1 MFGRR
6 EVSRGTL
13 IYAAQ
18 RLVLI
23 TLTAVV
29 VSSIVFI
36 GIHQLPGNALASER
50 RINPATEAALLHH
63 YHLDLPWPQQYLIWV
78 TGLAHGDLGE
88 SLVNMGTQ
96 ITPLL
101 LREASVSVTLGLAA
115 VVVTVVI
122 GMSLGVIAAIRQNT
136 WVDYTASTAAVIG
149 YSVPSFVWAFLLI
162 LLTVSGFYAW
172 TGGQIYED
180 IGWGKPEQIP
190 VPALALG
197 LPYAAIVARLTRAS
211 MLEVIR
217 QDYVRTA
224 WAKGL
229 SAKVVI
235 LRHALRNALIPVT
248 SILGPLVTGIIT
260 GSVVIEFLFGIPGL
274 GKEFVTSI
282 LSRDYNV
289 VIGVFTFYAALVGL
303 ANLIVDL
310 LYPVLDPRIRY

>member
-1 MFGRR
+1 M
-6 EVSRGTL
+6 SRGTL
-13 IYAAQ
+13 VYAAQ
-18 RLVLI
+18 RLILI
-23 TLTAVV
+23 TVTAVV

-50 RINPATEAALLHH
+50 RNNPATEAALLHH
-63 YHLDLPWPQQYLIWV
+63 YHLDLPWTQQYVLWIQ
-78 TGLAHGDLGE
+78 GLSHGDMGE
-88 SLVNMGTQ
+88 SLVNMGVQ

-101 LREASVSVTLGLAA
+101 LREARVSVTLGLAA
-115 VVVTVVI
+115 VLITI
-122 GMSLGVIAAIRQNT
+122 GVGLSLGTIAAIRQNT
-136 WVDYTASTAAVIG
+136 WVDYVASTSAVIG

-172 TGGQIYED
+172 TGGLIYEN
-180 IGWGKPEQIP
+180 IGWGKIEQIP

-229 SAKVVI
+229 KARVVI
-235 LRHALRNALIPVT
+235 LRHSLRNALIPVI

-260 GSVVIEFLFGIPGL
+260 GSVVIEYLFGIPGL
-274 GKEFVTSI
+274 GQEFVTSI
-282 LSRDYNV
+282 LSRDYNI
-289 VIGVFTFYAALVGL
+289 VIGVFTFYAILIGL
-303 ANLIVDL
+303 ANLAVDL
-310 LYPVLDPRIRY
+310 IYPVLDPRIRY

>member
-1 MFGRR
+1 M
-6 EVSRGTL
+6 SRGTL
-13 IYAAQ
+13 VYATQ

-23 TLTAVV
+23 TLTAIV

-50 RINPATEAALLHH
+50 RNNPASEAALLHR
-63 YHLDLPWPQQYLIWV
+63 YHLDLPWPQQYVLWLQ
-78 TGLAHGDLGE
+78 GLAHGDLGE
-88 SLVNMGTQ
+88 SIVNQGTQ

-101 LREASVSVTLGLAA
+101 LRELNVSLTLGLAA
-115 VVVTVVI
+115 VVVTIVV
-122 GMSLGVIAAIRQNT
+122 GMSLGVLAAIRQNT
-136 WVDYTASTAAVIG
+136 WIDYTASTAAVIG

-162 LLTVSGFYAW
+162 LLTVTGFYAW

-180 IGWGKPEQIP
+180 IGWGKLEQIP
-190 VPALALG
+190 VPAIALG

-224 WAKGL
+224 RAKGL
-229 SAKVVI
+229 SARVVI
-235 LRHALRNALIPVT
+235 LRHALRNALIPVAT
-248 SILGPLVTGIIT
+248 ILGPLVTGIIT

-282 LSRDYNV
+282 LSRDYNI
-289 VIGVFTFYAALVGL
+289 VIGVFTFYAALIGL
-303 ANLIVDL
+303 ANLAVDL

>member
-1 MFGRR
+1 
-6 EVSRGTL
+6 VSRGTL
-13 IYAAQ
+13 VYVAQ

-23 TLTAVV
+23 TVTAVV
-29 VSSIVFI
+29 VSSVVFI
-36 GIHQLPGNALASER
+36 GVHQLPGNALLSER
-50 RINPATEAALLHH
+50 RLNPATEQALLHH
-63 YHLDLPWPQQYLIWV
+63 YNLDLPWTQQYVLWLQHLI
-78 TGLAHGDLGE
+78 HGDLGE
-88 SLVNMGTQ
+88 SMVNMGVQ

-101 LREASVSVTLGLAA
+101 LREAKVSVTLGLAA
-115 VVVTVVI
+115 VFITVGI
-122 GMSLGVIAAIRQNT
+122 GMTLGTIAAIRQNT
-136 WVDYTASTAAVIG
+136 WVDYTATTAAVVG

-172 TGGQIYED
+172 TGGLVYED
-180 IGWGKPEQIP
+180 IGWGKIEQIP

-211 MLEVIR
+211 MLETIR

-229 SAKVVI
+229 RARIVI
-235 LRHALRNALIPVT
+235 LRHALRNALIPVI

-274 GKEFVTSI
+274 GKEFVSSI
-282 LSRDYNV
+282 LSRDYNI

-303 ANLIVDL
+303 ANLAVDL
-310 LYPVLDPRIRY
+310 IYPVLDPRIRY

>member
-1 MFGRR
+1 M
-6 EVSRGTL
+6 SRGTL
-13 IYAAQ
+13 VYAAQ

-23 TLTAVV
+23 TVTAVV

-50 RINPATEAALLHH
+50 RNNPATEAALLHH
-63 YHLDLPWPQQYLIWV
+63 YNLDLPWPQQYVLWV
-78 TGLAHGDLGE
+78 QGLAHGDMGE
-88 SLVNMGTQ
+88 SLVNMGVQ

-101 LREASVSVTLGLAA
+101 LREARVSVTLGLAA
-115 VVVTVVI
+115 VLITI
-122 GMSLGVIAAIRQNT
+122 GVGLTLGTIAAIRQNT
-136 WVDYTASTAAVIG
+136 WIDYVASTSAVVG

-172 TGGQIYED
+172 TGGLVYEN
-180 IGWGKPEQIP
+180 IGWGKIEQIP

-229 SAKVVI
+229 KARVVI
-235 LRHALRNALIPVT
+235 LRHSLRNALIPVI

-260 GSVVIEFLFGIPGL
+260 GSVVIEYIFGIPGL
-274 GKEFVTSI
+274 GQEFVSSI
-282 LSRDYNV
+282 LSRDYNI
-289 VIGVFTFYAALVGL
+289 VIGVFTFYAVLIGL
-303 ANLIVDL
+303 ANLAVDL
-310 LYPVLDPRIRY
+310 IYPVLDPRIRY

>member
-1 MFGRR
+1 M
-6 EVSRGTL
+6 SRGTL

-23 TLTAVV
+23 TFTAIA

-36 GIHQLPGNALASER
+36 GIHQLPGTALASER
-50 RINPATEAALLHH
+50 RNNPASEAALLHR
-63 YHLDLPWPQQYLIWV
+63 YHLDLPWTQQYVIWIS
-78 TGLAHGDLGE
+78 GLVHGDLGE
-88 SLVNMGTQ
+88 SMVYQGTQ

-101 LREASVSVTLGLAA
+101 LREVKVSLTLGLAA
-115 VVVTVVI
+115 VLVTVVF
-122 GMSLGVIAAIRQNT
+122 GMSLGVLAAIRQNT
-136 WVDYTASTAAVIG
+136 WVDYVASTTAVVG

-172 TGGQIYED
+172 TGGTIYED

-217 QDYVRTA
+217 QDYIRTA

-229 SAKVVI
+229 SSRVVV
-235 LRHALRNALIPVT
+235 LRHALRNALIPVLT
-248 SILGPLVTGIIT
+248 ILGPLITGIIT

-303 ANLIVDL
+303 ANLAVDL

>member
-1 MFGRR
+1 M
-6 EVSRGTL
+6 SRGTL
-13 IYAAQ
+13 VYAAQ

-23 TLTAVV
+23 SVTAVV

-50 RINPATEAALLHH
+50 RNNPATEAALLHH
-63 YHLDLPWPQQYLIWV
+63 YNLDLPWPQQYVLWV
-78 TGLAHGDLGE
+78 QGLAHGDMGE
-88 SLVNMGTQ
+88 SLVNMGVR

-101 LREASVSVTLGLAA
+101 LREARVSVTLGLAA
-115 VVVTVVI
+115 VLITI
-122 GMSLGVIAAIRQNT
+122 GVGLSLGTIAAIRQNT
-136 WVDYTASTAAVIG
+136 WVDYVASTSAVIG

-172 TGGQIYED
+172 TGGLVYED
-180 IGWGKPEQIP
+180 IGWGKIEQIP

-229 SAKVVI
+229 KARVVI
-235 LRHALRNALIPVT
+235 LRHALRNALIPVI

-260 GSVVIEFLFGIPGL
+260 GSVVIEYLFGIPGL
-274 GKEFVTSI
+274 GQEFVSSI
-282 LSRDYNV
+282 LSRDYNI
-289 VIGVFTFYAALVGL
+289 VIGVFTFYAVLIGL
-303 ANLIVDL
+303 ANLAVDL
-310 LYPVLDPRIRY
+310 VYPVLDPRIRY

>member
-1 MFGRR
+1 
-6 EVSRGTL
+6 VSRGTL
-13 IYAAQ
+13 VYATQ

-23 TLTAVV
+23 TFTAIV

-36 GIHQLPGNALASER
+36 GVHQLPGSALASER
-50 RINPATEAALLHH
+50 RLNPATEAALLHH
-63 YHLDLPWPQQYLIWV
+63 YNLDLPWPQQYLLWLE
-78 TGLAHGDLGE
+78 GLAHGNLGE

-101 LREASVSVTLGLAA
+101 LRELKVSVTLGLAA
-115 VVVTVVI
+115 VLVTIVV
-122 GMSLGVIAAIRQNT
+122 GMSLGVLAAIRQNT
-136 WVDYTASTAAVIG
+136 WVDYTASSAAVIG

-172 TGGQIYED
+172 TGGQFYED
-180 IGWGKPEQIP
+180 LGWGKIEQIP
-190 VPALALG
+190 VPAFALG

-229 SAKVVI
+229 SSRVVI
-235 LRHALRNALIPVT
+235 LRHALRNALIPVAT
-248 SILGPLVTGIIT
+248 ILGPLVTGIIT

-274 GKEFVTSI
+274 GQEFVTSI
-282 LSRDYNV
+282 LSRDYNI
-289 VIGVFTFYAALVGL
+289 VIGVFTFYAALVGI

-310 LYPVLDPRIRY
+310 LYPILDPRIRY

>member
-1 MFGRR
+1 M
-6 EVSRGTL
+6 SRGTL

-23 TLTAVV
+23 TFTAIA

-36 GIHQLPGNALASER
+36 GIHQLPGTALASER
-50 RINPATEAALLHH
+50 RNNPASEAALLHR
-63 YHLDLPWPQQYLIWV
+63 YHLDLPWTQQYVIWIS
-78 TGLAHGDLGE
+78 GLVHGDLGE
-88 SLVNMGTQ
+88 SMVYQGTE

-101 LREASVSVTLGLAA
+101 LREVKVSLTLGLAA
-115 VVVTVVI
+115 VLVTVVF
-122 GMSLGVIAAIRQNT
+122 GMSLGVLAAIRQNT
-136 WVDYTASTAAVIG
+136 WVDYVASTTAVVG

-172 TGGQIYED
+172 TGGTIYED

-217 QDYVRTA
+217 QDYIRTA

-229 SAKVVI
+229 SSRVVV
-235 LRHALRNALIPVT
+235 LRHALRNALIPVLT
-248 SILGPLVTGIIT
+248 ILGPLITGIIT

-303 ANLIVDL
+303 ANLAVDL

>member
-1 MFGRR
+1 M
-6 EVSRGTL
+6 SRGTL
-13 IYAAQ
+13 VYATQ

-23 TLTAVV
+23 TFTAIV

-36 GIHQLPGNALASER
+36 GVHQLPGSALASER
-50 RINPATEAALLHH
+50 RLNPATEAALLHH
-63 YHLDLPWPQQYLIWV
+63 YNLDLPWPQQYLLWLE
-78 TGLAHGDLGE
+78 GLAHGNLGE

-101 LREASVSVTLGLAA
+101 LRELKVSVTLGLAA
-115 VVVTVVI
+115 VLVTIVV
-122 GMSLGVIAAIRQNT
+122 GMTLGVLAAIRQNT
-136 WVDYTASTAAVIG
+136 WVDYTASSAAVIG

-172 TGGQIYED
+172 SGGQFYED
-180 IGWGKPEQIP
+180 LGWGKIEQIP
-190 VPALALG
+190 VPAFALG

-229 SAKVVI
+229 SSRVVI
-235 LRHALRNALIPVT
+235 LRHALRNALIPVAT
-248 SILGPLVTGIIT
+248 ILGPLITGIIT

-274 GKEFVTSI
+274 GQEFVTSI
-282 LSRDYNV
+282 LSRDYNI
-289 VIGVFTFYAALVGL
+289 VIGVFTFYAALVGI

-310 LYPVLDPRIRY
+310 LYPILDPRIRY

>member
-1 MFGRR
+1 MFPRR
-6 EVSRGTL
+6 EVTRGTL
-13 IYAAQ
+13 VYAFQ

-23 TLTAVV
+23 SFTAVV

-36 GIHQLPGNALASER
+36 GVHQLPGNAFASEHR
-50 RINPATEAALLHH
+50 ATAGTEAALLHH
-63 YHLDLPWPQQYLIWV
+63 YHLDLPWPQQYVLWLE
-78 TGLAHGDLGE
+78 GLAHGDLGE
-88 SLVNMGTQ
+88 SLVNLGTQ

-101 LREASVSVTLGLAA
+101 LREVKVSVTLGLAA
-115 VVVTVVI
+115 VLVTIGV
-122 GMSLGVIAAIRQNT
+122 GMSLGVLAAIRQNT

-172 TGGQIYED
+172 TGGAIYED
-180 IGWGKPEQIP
+180 IGWGKIEQIP

-229 SAKVVI
+229 SARVVI
-235 LRHALRNALIPVT
+235 LRHALRNALIPVAT
-248 SILGPLVTGIIT
+248 ILGPLVTGIIT
-260 GSVVIEFLFGIPGL
+260 GSVVIEYLFGIPGL
-274 GKEFVTSI
+274 GQEFVTSI
-282 LSRDYNV
+282 LSRDYNI

-303 ANLIVDL
+303 ANLTVDL
-310 LYPVLDPRIRY
+310 LYPLLDPRIRY

>member
-1 MFGRR
+1 M
-6 EVSRGTL
+6 SRGTL
-13 IYAAQ
+13 VYAAQ

-23 TLTAVV
+23 TVTAVV

-50 RINPATEAALLHH
+50 RNNPATEAALLHH
-63 YHLDLPWPQQYLIWV
+63 YNLDLPWPQQYVLWV
-78 TGLAHGDLGE
+78 QGLAHGDMGE
-88 SLVNMGTQ
+88 SLVNMGVQ

-101 LREASVSVTLGLAA
+101 LREAKVSVTLGLAA
-115 VVVTVVI
+115 VLITI
-122 GMSLGVIAAIRQNT
+122 GVGLTLGTIAAIRQNT
-136 WVDYTASTAAVIG
+136 WVDYVASTSAVVG

-172 TGGQIYED
+172 TGGLVYEN
-180 IGWGKPEQIP
+180 IGWGKIEQIP

-229 SAKVVI
+229 KARVVI
-235 LRHALRNALIPVT
+235 LRHSLRNALIPVI

-260 GSVVIEFLFGIPGL
+260 GSVVIEYIFGIPGL
-274 GKEFVTSI
+274 GQEFVSSI
-282 LSRDYNV
+282 LSRDYNI
-289 VIGVFTFYAALVGL
+289 VIGVFTFYAVLIGL
-303 ANLIVDL
+303 ANLAVDL
-310 LYPVLDPRIRY
+310 IYPVLDPRIRY

>member
-1 MFGRR
+1 MT
-6 EVSRGTL
+6 RGTL
-13 IYAAQ
+13 VYAAQ

-23 TLTAVV
+23 SLTAFV

-36 GIHQLPGNALASER
+36 GVHQLPGNALASER

-63 YHLDLPWPQQYLIWV
+63 YHLDVPWPQQYVIWIQ
-78 TGLAHGDLGE
+78 GLSHGDLGE

-101 LREASVSVTLGLAA
+101 LRESTVSLTLGLAA
-115 VVVTVVI
+115 VVVTIVV
-122 GMSLGVIAAIRQNT
+122 GMSLGVLAAIRQNT
-136 WVDYTASTAAVIG
+136 WVDYVASTASVVG

-190 VPALALG
+190 VPAIALG

-229 SAKVVI
+229 SARVVI
-235 LRHALRNALIPVT
+235 LRHALRNALIPVAT
-248 SILGPLVTGIIT
+248 ILGPLVTGIIT

-274 GKEFVTSI
+274 GQEFVTSI
-282 LSRDYNV
+282 LSRDYNI
-289 VIGVFTFYAALVGL
+289 VIGVFTFYAALIGL
-303 ANLIVDL
+303 ANLAVDL

>member
-1 MFGRR
+1 M
-6 EVSRGTL
+6 SRGTL
-13 IYAAQ
+13 VYATQ

-23 TLTAVV
+23 TFTALV

-36 GIHQLPGNALASER
+36 GVHQLPGSALASER
-50 RINPATEAALLHH
+50 RLNPATEAALLHH
-63 YHLDLPWPQQYLIWV
+63 YNLDLPWPQQYVLWLN
-78 TGLAHGDLGE
+78 GLAHGNLGE
-88 SLVNMGTQ
+88 SLVNMGTP

-101 LREASVSVTLGLAA
+101 LRELKVSVTLGLAA
-115 VVVTVVI
+115 VLVTIVV
-122 GMSLGVIAAIRQNT
+122 GMSLGVLAAIRQNT
-136 WVDYTASTAAVIG
+136 WVDYVASSAAVVG

-172 TGGQIYED
+172 TQGQIYED
-180 IGWGKPEQIP
+180 LGWGKIEQIP
-190 VPALALG
+190 VPAFALG

-229 SAKVVI
+229 SARVVI
-235 LRHALRNALIPVT
+235 LRHALRNALIPVAT
-248 SILGPLVTGIIT
+248 ILGPLITGIIT

-274 GKEFVTSI
+274 GQEFVTSI
-282 LSRDYNV
+282 LSRDYNI
-289 VIGVFTFYAALVGL
+289 VIGVFTFYAALVGV

-310 LYPVLDPRIRY
+310 LYPILDPRIRYG

>member
-1 MFGRR
+1 MFPRR
-6 EVSRGTL
+6 EVTRGTL
-13 IYAAQ
+13 VYAFQ

-23 TLTAVV
+23 TFTAVV

-36 GIHQLPGNALASER
+36 GVHQLPGNAFASEHR
-50 RINPATEAALLHH
+50 ATAGTEAALLHH
-63 YHLDLPWPQQYLIWV
+63 YHLDLPWPQQYVLWLE
-78 TGLAHGDLGE
+78 GLAHGDLGE
-88 SLVNMGTQ
+88 SLVNLGTQ

-101 LREASVSVTLGLAA
+101 LREVKVSVTLGLAA
-115 VVVTVVI
+115 VLVTIGV
-122 GMSLGVIAAIRQNT
+122 GMSLGVLAAIRQNT

-172 TGGQIYED
+172 TGGAIYED
-180 IGWGKPEQIP
+180 IGWGKIEQIP

-229 SAKVVI
+229 SARVVI
-235 LRHALRNALIPVT
+235 LRHALRNALIPVAT
-248 SILGPLVTGIIT
+248 ILGPLVTGIIT
-260 GSVVIEFLFGIPGL
+260 GSVVIEYLFGIPGL
-274 GKEFVTSI
+274 GQEFVTSI
-282 LSRDYNV
+282 LSRDYNI

-303 ANLIVDL
+303 ANLTVDL
-310 LYPVLDPRIRY
+310 LYPLLDPRIRY

>member
-1 MFGRR
+1 
-6 EVSRGTL
+6 VSRGTL
-13 IYAAQ
+13 LYAAQ

-23 TLTAVV
+23 SLTAVV

-50 RINPATEAALLHH
+50 RNNPATEQALLHH
-63 YHLDLPWPQQYLIWV
+63 YNLDLPWPQQYLLWV
-78 TGLAHGDLGE
+78 EGLSRGDLGE
-88 SLVNMGTQ
+88 SLVNMGVQ

-101 LREASVSVTLGLAA
+101 LREAKVSVTLGLAA
-115 VVVTVVI
+115 VLITI
-122 GMSLGVIAAIRQNT
+122 GVGLTLGTIAAIRQNT
-136 WVDYTASTAAVIG
+136 WVDYVASTSAVIG

-172 TGGQIYED
+172 TGGLVYED
-180 IGWGKPEQIP
+180 IGWGKIEQIP

-229 SAKVVI
+229 AARVVI
-235 LRHALRNALIPVT
+235 LRHALRNALIPVV
-248 SILGPLVTGIIT
+248 SILGPLITGIIT

-274 GKEFVTSI
+274 GQEFVTSI
-282 LSRDYNV
+282 LSRDYNI
-289 VIGVFTFYAALVGL
+289 VIGVFTFYAVLVGL

-310 LYPVLDPRIRY
+310 IYPVLDPRIRY

>member
-1 MFGRR
+1 M
-6 EVSRGTL
+6 SRGTL
-13 IYAAQ
+13 VYAAQ

-23 TLTAVV
+23 SVTAVV

-50 RINPATEAALLHH
+50 RNNPATEAALLHH
-63 YHLDLPWPQQYLIWV
+63 YNLDVPWPQQYVLWV
-78 TGLAHGDLGE
+78 QGLAHGDMGE
-88 SLVNMGTQ
+88 SLVNMGVQ

-101 LREASVSVTLGLAA
+101 LREARVSVTLGLAA
-115 VVVTVVI
+115 VLITI
-122 GMSLGVIAAIRQNT
+122 GVGLTLGTIAAIRQNT
-136 WVDYTASTAAVIG
+136 WIDYVASTSAVVG

-172 TGGQIYED
+172 TGGLVYEA
-180 IGWGKPEQIP
+180 IGWGKIEQIP

-229 SAKVVI
+229 KARVVI
-235 LRHALRNALIPVT
+235 LRHSLRNALIPVI

-260 GSVVIEFLFGIPGL
+260 GSVVIEYLFGIPGL
-274 GKEFVTSI
+274 GQEFVSSI
-282 LSRDYNV
+282 LSRDYNI
-289 VIGVFTFYAALVGL
+289 VIGVFTFYAVLIGL
-303 ANLIVDL
+303 ANLAVDL
-310 LYPVLDPRIRY
+310 VYPVLDPRIRY

>member
-1 MFGRR
+1 M
-6 EVSRGTL
+6 SRGTL
-13 IYAAQ
+13 VYATQ

-23 TLTAVV
+23 TFTAIV

-36 GIHQLPGNALASER
+36 GVHQLPGNALASER
-50 RINPATEAALLHH
+50 RLNPATEAALLHH
-63 YHLDLPWPQQYLIWV
+63 YNLDLPWPQQYLLWLQ
-78 TGLAHGDLGE
+78 GLAHGDLGE
-88 SLVNMGTQ
+88 SLVNMGTP

-101 LREASVSVTLGLAA
+101 LGELKVSVTLGLAA
-115 VVVTVVI
+115 VLVTVVV
-122 GMSLGVIAAIRQNT
+122 GMSLGVLAAIRQNT
-136 WVDYTASTAAVIG
+136 WIDYTASTAAVVG

-172 TGGQIYED
+172 SGGQIYED
-180 IGWGKPEQIP
+180 IGWGKLEQIP
-190 VPALALG
+190 VPAFALG

-229 SAKVVI
+229 SARVVI
-235 LRHALRNALIPVT
+235 LRHALRNALIPVAT
-248 SILGPLVTGIIT
+248 ILGPLVTGIIT

-282 LSRDYNV
+282 LSRDYNI
-289 VIGVFTFYAALVGL
+289 VIGVFTFYAALVGV

-310 LYPVLDPRIRY
+310 LYPILDPRIRYG

>member
-1 MFGRR
+1 
-6 EVSRGTL
+6 VSRGTL
-13 IYAAQ
+13 VYAAQ

-23 TLTAVV
+23 SLTAII

-50 RINPATEAALLHH
+50 RNNPATEAALLHH
-63 YHLDLPWPQQYLIWV
+63 YHLDLPWPQQYVLWLE
-78 TGLAHGDLGE
+78 GLAHGDLGE
-88 SLVNMGTQ
+88 SLVNFGTQ

-101 LREASVSVTLGLAA
+101 LRESQVSITLGLAA
-115 VVVTVVI
+115 VLVTVGI
-122 GMSLGVIAAIRQNT
+122 GMSLGVLAAIRQNT
-136 WVDYTASTAAVIG
+136 WVDYVASTSAVIG

-172 TGGQIYED
+172 SGGQIYED

-229 SAKVVI
+229 KARVVI
-235 LRHALRNALIPVT
+235 LRHALRNALIPVV

>member
-1 MFGRR
+1 M
-6 EVSRGTL
+6 SRGTL
-13 IYAAQ
+13 VYAAQ

-23 TLTAVV
+23 TVTAVV

-50 RINPATEAALLHH
+50 RNNPATEAALLHH
-63 YHLDLPWPQQYLIWV
+63 YNLDLPWPQQYVLWV
-78 TGLAHGDLGE
+78 QGLAHGDMGE
-88 SLVNMGTQ
+88 SLVNMGVQ

-101 LREASVSVTLGLAA
+101 LREAKVSVTLGLAA
-115 VVVTVVI
+115 VLITI
-122 GMSLGVIAAIRQNT
+122 GVGLTLGTIAAIRQNT
-136 WVDYTASTAAVIG
+136 WVDYVASTSAVIG

-162 LLTVSGFYAW
+162 LLTVSGFYTW
-172 TGGQIYED
+172 TGGLVYEN
-180 IGWGKPEQIP
+180 IGWGKIEQIP

-229 SAKVVI
+229 KARVVI
-235 LRHALRNALIPVT
+235 LRHSLRNALIPVI

-260 GSVVIEFLFGIPGL
+260 GSVVIEYIFGIPGL
-274 GKEFVTSI
+274 GQEFVSSI
-282 LSRDYNV
+282 LSRDYNI
-289 VIGVFTFYAALVGL
+289 VIGVFTFYAVLIGL
-303 ANLIVDL
+303 ANLAVDL
-310 LYPVLDPRIRY
+310 IYPVLDPRIRY

>member
-1 MFGRR
+1 M
-6 EVSRGTL
+6 SRGTL
-13 IYAAQ
+13 VYAAQ

-23 TLTAVV
+23 TVTAVV

-50 RINPATEAALLHH
+50 RNNPATEAALLHH
-63 YHLDLPWPQQYLIWV
+63 YNLDLPWPQQYVLWV
-78 TGLAHGDLGE
+78 QGLAHGDMGE
-88 SLVNMGTQ
+88 SLVNMGVQ

-101 LREASVSVTLGLAA
+101 LREARVSVTLGLAA
-115 VVVTVVI
+115 VLITI
-122 GMSLGVIAAIRQNT
+122 GVGLTLGTIAAIRQNT
-136 WVDYTASTAAVIG
+136 WVDYVASTSAVVG

-172 TGGQIYED
+172 TGGLVYEN
-180 IGWGKPEQIP
+180 IGWGKIEQIP

-229 SAKVVI
+229 KARVVI
-235 LRHALRNALIPVT
+235 LRHSLRNALIPVI

-260 GSVVIEFLFGIPGL
+260 GSVVIEYLFGIPGL
-274 GKEFVTSI
+274 GQEFVSSI
-282 LSRDYNV
+282 LSRDYNI
-289 VIGVFTFYAALVGL
+289 VIGVFTFYAVLIGL
-303 ANLIVDL
+303 ANLAVDL
-310 LYPVLDPRIRY
+310 IYPVLDPRIRY